1 MFLALMST
9 LLLVGGSGFLGRCIA
24 SAAIQRGHNVTIV
37 SRGRSSISGCTVLG
51 YDALESAVAASD
63 VVINLAGEN
72 VGARRWSA
80 KVRHSIL
87 SSRVDTTRRVV
98 EAIRQ
103 APSKPALV
111 NASAIGYYGDTH
123 VPSNEAMGAGQTFL
137 ATVTKAWEDAAME
150 ASDVTRVVCMRIG
163 VVLDP
168 HDGALAKLLLP
179 MKLFVGG
186 VLGSGRQM
194 FPWVHRDDVVEAFLW
209 AAENASAHGPYNVVS
224 PQCVSMAEFVHT
236 LAGVMHRP
244 ALFPVPGGALRLLLG
259 KQADMVLHSHFIV
272 PQRLLG
278 TSFRFAYPDLEGALR
293 NLLSR

>member
-1 MFLALMST
+1 MST
-9 LLLVGGSGFLGRCIA
+9 FLLVGGSGFLGRRIT
-24 SAAIQRGHNVTIV
+24 SAALERGHSVTIV
-37 SRGRSSISGCTVLG
+37 SRSRSAIAGCTVLG

-80 KVRHSIL
+80 RVRHSIL

-123 VPSNEAMGAGQTFL
+123 VPSNEGMGAGQTFL

-186 VLGSGRQM
+186 VLGNGRQM

>member
-1 MFLALMST
+1 MST
-9 LLLVGGSGFLGRCIA
+9 ILLVGGSGFLGRRIA
-24 SAAIQRGHNVTIV
+24 SAAVERGHSVTIV
-37 SRGRSSISGCTVLG
+37 SRGRSAMSGCTVLG
-51 YDALESAVAASD
+51 YDALESAVASCD

-87 SSRVDTTRRVV
+87 SSRIDTTRRVV

-111 NASAIGYYGDTH
+111 NASVIGFYGDTY

-150 ASDVTRVVCMRIG
+150 AADSTRVVCLRIG

-168 HDGALAKLLLP
+168 QDGALSKLLLP

-194 FPWVHRDDVVEAFLW
+194 FPWVHRDDVVQAFLW
-209 AAENASAHGPYNVVS
+209 AAENASARGPYNVVS
-224 PQCVSMAEFVHT
+224 PHCVSMAEFVRT
-236 LAGVMHRP
+236 LGRVLHRP
-244 ALFPVPGGALRLLLG
+244 TLLTVPGGALRLLLG
-259 KQADMVLHSHFIV
+259 KQADMVLHSHYIV
-272 PQRLLG
+272 PTRLLG